1 MPLLINRRL
10 RAELR
15 TQFLALMSRTEAM
28 EKQMEEE
35 RAERGRLEA
44 RVRELESALEDPKV
58 RASKFRWLRRW
69 LRCSVLCLTGLLC
82 MCGSALP

>member
-44 RVRELESALEDPKV
+44 RVRELKSALEDPKV
-58 RASKFRWLRRW
+58 HAPKFRWLCRW
-69 LRCSVLCLTGLLC
+69 LRCSALCLTGLPC